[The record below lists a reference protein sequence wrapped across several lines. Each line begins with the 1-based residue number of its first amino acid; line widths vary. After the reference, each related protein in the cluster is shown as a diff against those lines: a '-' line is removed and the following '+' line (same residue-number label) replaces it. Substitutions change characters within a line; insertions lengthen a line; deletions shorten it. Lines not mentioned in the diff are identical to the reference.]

1 MQFIHSSR
9 SISRSARFHFSL
21 LAGLLLGLLIEPVLG
36 QETASHPPCS
46 DHQPPIEGYET
57 SFRAMGT
64 EVHFK
69 AFHRDTAI
77 VAHAFEMAEQRV
89 HKLEAILT
97 DYDPNS
103 ETRQLSE
110 LAYQNPTTVSDP
122 LWDVLQSSNAW
133 FEASQGAFDAS
144 LGRLTQLWRKYRRT
158 TRLPSQA
165 EIEAARKQCGWRN
178 VRLDTDQ
185 QKCSF
190 DTPGLRFDF
199 GAIGKGYIVDEA
211 FETLAAHG
219 VTCALVNVSGNMR
232 AGAAPPERAGWKIE
246 IAPLQPGGTPLRH
259 IELADQSIATSGDLW
274 QFVMIDGVRR
284 SHILDPITGTGVSG
298 PRCATAIAPL
308 AIDADALA
316 TVACILGF
324 DRAAKLSESFEHMQL
339 LFADRVEDGSGNLSE
354 SASVQ
359 TTAGFP
365 PDVSTTPATGALHD
379 DRR

>member
-1 MQFIHSSR
+1 MLL
-9 SISRSARFHFSL
+9 SL
-21 LAGLLLGLLIEPVLG
+21 LIGPVLG
-36 QETASHPPCS
+36 QEAASTPPTS
-46 DHQPPIEGYET
+46 DHQPPIEGYEKL
-57 SFRAMGT
+57 FRAMGT

-69 AFHRDTAI
+69 AFHHDTAV
-77 VAHAFEMAEQRV
+77 VAHAFVMAEQRV
-89 HKLEAILT
+89 HELEAILT

-122 LWDVLQSSNAW
+122 LWHVLQSCQAW
-133 FEASQGAFDAS
+133 FDTSHGAFDAS

-158 TRLPSQA
+158 TRLPSEA
-165 EIEAARKQCGWRN
+165 EIEAAREQCGWRN
-178 VRLDTDQ
+178 VRLDAAQ

-190 DTPGLRFDF
+190 DIRGLRLDF

-211 FETLAAHG
+211 FETLSAHG
-219 VTCALVNVSGNMR
+219 LTCVLVNVSGNMR
-232 AGAAPPERAGWKIE
+232 AGTAPPGRTGWKIE
-246 IAPLQPGGTPLRH
+246 IAPLQPGSPPLRH
-259 IELADQSIATSGDLW
+259 IVIADQSIATSGDLW
-274 QFVMIDGVRR
+274 QFAMIDGVRR
-284 SHILDPITGTGVSG
+284 SHILDPSTGRGVSG

-324 DRAAKLSESFEHMQL
+324 ERSAQLSENFTHTQL
-339 LFADRVEDGSGNLSE
+339 LFADRVEDGGGNLSE